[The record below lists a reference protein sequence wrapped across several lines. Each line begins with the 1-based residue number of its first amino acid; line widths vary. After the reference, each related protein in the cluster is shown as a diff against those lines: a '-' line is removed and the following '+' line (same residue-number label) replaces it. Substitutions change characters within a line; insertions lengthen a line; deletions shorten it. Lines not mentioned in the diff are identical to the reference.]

1 MKTTTE
7 IKVTLQWTRER
18 IEIVRITRTDIKHF
32 RNTKKKKNLNEQKPR
47 LKRLE
52 RKLQKLYPDK
62 ENQIYAKSIRIEKV
76 HIFK

>member
-1 MKTTTE
+1 MDKRENRDCENYKDRQKTLE
-7 IKVTLQWTRER
+7 KY
-18 IEIVRITRTDIKHF
+18 
-32 RNTKKKKNLNEQKPR
+32 KKKKNLNEQKPR

-62 ENQIYAKSIRIEKV
+62 ENQTYAKSIRIEKV

>member
-18 IEIVRITRTDIKHF
+18 IEIVRITRTDIKHM